1 MRASVRDITLNEG
14 TTGRDLDYQGL
25 ELPILTDKEL
35 LEQTWNLEDQPAE
48 NVASNAHEVHVE
60 NAAVEDNGKRGREED
75 EDGVATSRRKKARVE
90 DAMQQQE
97 EETFNV
103 AVEPPEV
110 PAAPLRHGEVP
121 EVVVTPAVTELPKRR
136 TPPQQLNLEEAVA
149 DILPVLPDPIVQNP
163 DEVQDNVPQDVAQ
176 AGEPDAEFLQPLVP
190 AAPLKAGRGKK
201 KANIGAQVDEVMQL
215 RAQDIRVRYMPIVHH

>member
-25 ELPILTDKEL
+25 ELPILTDQEL
-35 LEQTWNLEDQPAE
+35 LEQTWNLEDQPEE
-48 NVASNAHEVHVE
+48 NAASNAEGVPMDY
-60 NAAVEDNGKRGREED
+60 AAMEDNGKRGREED
-75 EDGVATSRRKKARVE
+75 DDGVATSKRKKARVE

-121 EVVVTPAVTELPKRR
+121 DVVVTPAVTELPKRR
-136 TPPQQLNLEEAVA
+136 TSPQQLNLDEAEA
-149 DILPVLPDPIVQNP
+149 DPEHLLPDPIVQNP
-163 DEVQDNVPQDVAQ
+163 DEVQDHVPQDVAQ

-201 KANIGAQVDEVMQL
+201 KTNIGAQVDEVMQL
-215 RAQDIRVRYMPIVHH
+215 RAQDIRVRPMLIVDH